1 MIKLVSFQG
10 WFSICKSLHVIQH
23 IYISE
28 EKNHMI
34 ISIDV
39 QKAIDKNQHPF
50 MIKVVIKLGIE
61 GMRLNIIKAFY
72 DSL

>member
-1 MIKLVSFQG
+1 
-10 WFSICKSLHVIQH
+10 
-23 IYISE
+23 
-28 EKNHMI
+28 MI